1 MMLLYRNPCYI
12 QEKKILVYIY
22 SISTGSQNNFLFR
35 YNEQYHCKWDGIDP
49 THSEANEDDVD
60 FINL

>member
-1 MMLLYRNPCYI
+1 MMLLYCNHCYI
-12 QEKKILVYIY
+12 QEKKILVYLFNFH
-22 SISTGSQNNFLFR
+22 SSQNNFLFR

-49 THSEANEDDVD
+49 THSEAKEDDVD